1 MERVGGVALHLMTT
15 ESKRKGY
22 GQHMSQIPG
31 MGARWHSEG
40 GQTHEA
46 GFLGASR
53 HQVELL
59 SRQQD
64 PRVRS
69 SVAGFWLGNL
79 NF

>member
-1 MERVGGVALHLMTT
+1 MTS
-15 ESKRKGY
+15 EIKRKGFN
-22 GQHMSQIPG
+22 QHGSQIPG
-31 MGARWHSEG
+31 LDARWHREG
-40 GQTHEA
+40 GQAHAA

-69 SVAGFWLGNL
+69 SMAGFWLRN
-79 NF
+79 